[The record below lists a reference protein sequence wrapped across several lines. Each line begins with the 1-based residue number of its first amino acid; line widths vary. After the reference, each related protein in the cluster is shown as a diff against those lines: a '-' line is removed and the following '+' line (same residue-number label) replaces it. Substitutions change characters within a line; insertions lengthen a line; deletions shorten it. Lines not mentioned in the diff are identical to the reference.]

1 MSYGLGRLQSEDER
15 DLLFPIKAAL
25 QEAPTVT
32 HKYWNPSG
40 IWLDQGSTSSC
51 VGHAWAHYIEDG
63 PIMYK
68 APGAEV
74 DPFLIYNE
82 AQKVDEWDGENY
94 DGTSVRAG
102 AKVLQALGYIREYR
116 WAFDLDTTINAVLT
130 TSPVVVGTVWTSGMF
145 LPDVEGIIK
154 VQGTIKGG
162 HAYIINGVSKK
173 KGMFRIKN
181 SWGRE
186 WGAMGY
192 AWISFEDFE
201 KLIMMNGEICL
212 ATEIKK

>member
-1 MSYGLGRLQSEDER
+1 MNYGLGRLQSEDER
-15 DLLFPIKAAL
+15 DLLFPMKAAL
-25 QEAPTVT
+25 EVPTVT

-40 IWLDQGSTSSC
+40 IWLDQGGTSSC

-68 APGAEV
+68 TPGVEL
-74 DPFLIYNE
+74 DPFEIYNE
-82 AQKVDEWDGENY
+82 AQKNDEWDGEAY
-94 DGTSVRAG
+94 EGTSVRAG
-102 AKVLQALGYIREYR
+102 AKAVQAKGYISSYY
-116 WAFDLDTTINAVLT
+116 WAFDLETTVNAVLT

-154 VQGTIKGG
+154 VQGVVKGG

-173 KGMFRIKN
+173 RGMFRIKN
-181 SWGRE
+181 SWGRG

-201 KLIMMNGEICL
+201 KLIMMNAEICL